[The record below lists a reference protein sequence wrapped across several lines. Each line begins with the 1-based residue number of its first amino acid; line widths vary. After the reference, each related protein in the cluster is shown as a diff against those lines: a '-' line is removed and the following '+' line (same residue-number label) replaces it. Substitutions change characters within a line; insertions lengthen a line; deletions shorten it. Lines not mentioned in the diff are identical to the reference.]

1 VAPSF
6 ILLRTGLSSK
16 CRQLRLTSERIV
28 ALWQATSLSVGFT
41 EAMIFSLLT
50 IWGLDVGLDETGTLR
65 LLTTCI
71 IGGVILQLLFGFVAN
86 KVGRQRLLGLIGLTM
101 VAASI
106 SLPISAGAAIFAAAF
121 VTGGLVLALYGLS
134 LTLLGERFQPE
145 QLAIASATFLILY
158 QLGSMVGPVA
168 SGGAMDW
175 KGTWGLTAALA
186 LAGLVVATVALF
198 SRHAPSSN

>member
-1 VAPSF
+1 M
-6 ILLRTGLSSK
+6 LRTGLSSK

-134 LTLLGERFQPE
+134 LTLLGERF
-145 QLAIASATFLILY
+145 
-158 QLGSMVGPVA
+158 
-168 SGGAMDW
+168 
-175 KGTWGLTAALA
+175 
-186 LAGLVVATVALF
+186 
-198 SRHAPSSN
+198 